1 MDAPDLFSTL
11 TGATE
16 SISKGLSS
24 LTSTSHPP
32 LTRLDEAV
40 ATQNTRHG
48 LWVKL
53 ELQGKYP
60 PGVDELLGD
69 AADRLGVPGPPGGEW
84 KPSRR
89 DTAGEFGVLRPE
101 DIFETSAAISAGS
114 RVKLVVLTYTTPGLS
129 TGTAADHDQA
139 PVSGRN
145 LSDRGPAPSPHKVS
159 DSSRPA
165 RNLPACADSGC
176 LNQMASFEPSGLP
189 RTCKR

>member
-1 MDAPDLFSTL
+1 
-11 TGATE
+11 
-16 SISKGLSS
+16 
-24 LTSTSHPP
+24 

-69 AADRLGVPGPPGGEW
+69 KPDRLGVPGPPGGEW

-129 TGTAADHDQA
+129 T
-139 PVSGRN
+139 
-145 LSDRGPAPSPHKVS
+145 
-159 DSSRPA
+159 
-165 RNLPACADSGC
+165 
-176 LNQMASFEPSGLP
+176 
-189 RTCKR
+189 CKQNTTS